1 MSERLAAV
9 RAGNSARDPQS
20 VGAFGAIFVLA
31 IVALRALFGKF
42 VASQEARIRDLQFC
56 EQINA
61 SLLTILGFVRQIQQ
75 QGRSRSNMERRD
87 RERAAGKP

>member
-1 MSERLAAV
+1 VSDWLQF
-9 RAGNSARDPQS
+9 AREIQHAILNQW
-20 VGAFGAIFVLA
+20 GAFGAIFVLA
-31 IVALRALFGKF
+31 IVALRALFAKF

-75 QGRSRSNMERRD
+75 QGRSRANMERRVRD
-87 RERAAGKP
+87 RADGKT

>member
-1 MSERLAAV
+1 VSDWLQF
-9 RAGNSARDPQS
+9 AREIQHAILNQW
-20 VGAFGAIFVLA
+20 GAFGAIFVLA
-31 IVALRALFGKF
+31 IVALRALFGRY

-75 QGRSRSNMERRD
+75 QGRSRSNMERRVRD
-87 RERAAGKP
+87 RADGKT